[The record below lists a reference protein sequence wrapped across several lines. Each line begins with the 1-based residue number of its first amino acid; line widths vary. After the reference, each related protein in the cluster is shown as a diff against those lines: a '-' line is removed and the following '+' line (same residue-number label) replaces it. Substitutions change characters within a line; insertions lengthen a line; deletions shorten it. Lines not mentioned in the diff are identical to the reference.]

1 MTILENRRTLLR
13 RFVRFFRTRPRL
25 FLALLAG
32 IAVAVALPSEVR
44 LPTRSLIGW
53 DTAIALFLVF
63 SFRTMMNSTADKI
76 RRRAVLQD
84 EGRQI
89 ILALVALVA
98 FASLGA
104 ILFEIGGAKE
114 GRQAGNL
121 ILAALTILLSW
132 TFTHIIFALYYAHEY
147 YDANAHRGG
156 GLNFP
161 GDATPDYWD
170 FVYFSLVIGMTS
182 QVSDVAVT
190 SQAIRRTVA
199 AHGVVS
205 FIFNATLIALAVNI
219 AAGAL

>member
-1 MTILENRRTLLR
+1 MTMLENRRTLLR
-13 RFVRFFRTRPRL
+13 RFARFFRTRPRL

-32 IAVAVALPSEVR
+32 IAVGIVLPSDIR
-44 LPTRSLIGW
+44 LPTRALIGW
-53 DTAIALFLVF
+53 DVAVALFLLF
-63 SFRTMMNSTADKI
+63 SFRMMVNSTADKI

-114 GRQAGNL
+114 ERHSGNL

-170 FVYFSLVIGMTS
+170 FVYFSLVVGMTS
-182 QVSDVAVT
+182 QVSDIAVT
-190 SQAIRRTVA
+190 SQAIRRTVS